1 MEALLRALPEII
13 RVCSPTGE
21 LIRELGEDDFS
32 VVRPMQNL
40 KSVFERS
47 DFTCCSQQLDQTRI
61 VFILQTTRMTKSVLD
76 AHAEELLL
84 RARQGYTQRMLQ
96 LYLQHEKRLSISQPS
111 LSRWLATHALKAD
124 PLPHP
129 DDDFRR
135 YQSLAS
141 LCLNRRAYRRE
152 LARWRGH
159 IEHLRRQ
166 GCSLGQ
172 ILTDLRKRGVSTSIR
187 SIRRELKNGEN

>member
-13 RVCSPTGE
+13 RACSPTGE

-47 DFTCCSQQLDQTRI
+47 DFTCCSQQLDQTGI

-96 LYLQHEKRLSISQPS
+96 LYLLHEKRLKISQPTI
-111 LSRWLATHALKAD
+111 SRWLATHTLTAS
-124 PLPHP
+124 PSPHL

-159 IEHLRRQ
+159 IEHLRKR
-166 GCSLGQ
+166 GYSLGE
-172 ILTDLRKRGVSTSIR
+172 ILIDLKSRGVSTSIR

>member
-1 MEALLRALPEII
+1 M
-13 RVCSPTGE
+13 
-21 LIRELGEDDFS
+21 
-32 VVRPMQNL
+32 
-40 KSVFERS
+40 
-47 DFTCCSQQLDQTRI
+47 
-61 VFILQTTRMTKSVLD
+61 FILQTKHMTKSVLD
-76 AHAEELLL
+76 PHAADLLM

-96 LYLQHEKRLSISQPS
+96 LYLHQEKRLKISQPS
-111 LSRWLATHALKAD
+111 LSRWLATQALETGPAPD
-124 PLPHP
+124 L

-141 LCLNRRAYRRE
+141 LRLNRRAYRRE

-159 IEHLRRQ
+159 IEHLRSR

-172 ILTDLRKRGVSTSIR
+172 ILTDLRNRGVSTSIR